1 MSLEQTVEIEVNGVG
16 YRRVVPALR
25 LLTAFLRDDLGLTGT
40 HVGCGQGLC
49 GCCTVLLDG
58 RPVKACLVLAVQAD
72 GGRVTTIE
80 GLARGDR
87 LDPLQIAF
95 VEAGA
100 VQCGF
105 CIPGMIMS
113 ARALLDEVPAPSDAE
128 IREALAN
135 NLCRCTGYVKIV
147 EAVRAAARGRGG
159 GALGPGGDG

>member
-1 MSLEQTVEIEVNGVG
+1 VARTVTLRLEVNGA
-16 YRRVVPALR
+16 RRTLAVASHR
-25 LLTAFLRDDLGLTGT
+25 LLVEVLRDQLGLTGT

-58 RPVKACLVLAVQAD
+58 VAVKACLVLAAQAD
-72 GGRVTTIE
+72 GGRVTTVE
-80 GLARGDR
+80 GLGRDGH
-87 LDPLQIAF
+87 LDPLQEAF
-95 VEAGA
+95 VRTGA

-113 ARALLDEVPAPSDAE
+113 ARALLDANPRPTEAE

-147 EAVRAAARGRGG
+147 EAVQRAAGESA
-159 GALGPGGDG
+159 